1 MILRAVTYCR
11 CSTEEESQKDA
22 LIKQVQEAKE
32 CIRRKGW
39 LYVDSYVESRSGT
52 TTKGRTEYHRLME
65 DMMSDKFD
73 IIVIKSQDR
82 LMRNTKDWYLF
93 VDRLVTNGKKLYM
106 YIEHKFYTADDALIT
121 GIKAI
126 LAEEYS
132 FELSKK
138 INNAHRNRQKN
149 GGTVILPSNTY
160 GLQRVAKGEYE
171 LVEDEV
177 KAIKII
183 FHMALTNGCGRI
195 ANVLEEN
202 GMFARDGK
210 PFEEEAI
217 RRIIRNPIRCGTV
230 IQNKKHFDFLTKQ
243 MIKNPEEEWIV
254 RKNVVPACVSEEEWK
269 AANQAMDERAKA
281 RNVKDYKPKGKHIGK
296 YDLSGKIICGKC
308 GCTFY
313 RNYRKRYRDE
323 SFIIEWKCSSYL
335 YRGKRKEGCDNIL
348 LNEEALF
355 ELLKEIYENS
365 YQGEK
370 VDTVGVIEKTII
382 LLEKVLQ
389 TNASGQ
395 KKKKLEEKLQHAKE
409 MQGKLV
415 DKLLQ
420 DIITDDVY
428 KIKKTQLDTTI
439 QELEKELA
447 GVQTEEELKRIMTD
461 RIDII
466 REKLEGG
473 YVEKAAVSEM
483 VENIEVIQVFP
494 KYLEI
499 KFSLNKLLG
508 VNQDTLPLS
517 EKAEERISDTMVIHY
532 PLPEDFVYQDRK
544 RLERECIVEY
554 MKANPHI
561 TAKEIAKMENV
572 SLSAINY
579 RIKRLKKDGRIYY
592 QGRGGRNQTGQ
603 WIVCEDGEEK

>member
-1 MILRAVTYCR
+1 MILRAVIYCR

-39 LYVDSYVESRSGT
+39 LHVDSYVESRSGT

-177 KAIKII
+177 KAIKIM

-254 RKNVVPACVSEEEWK
+254 RKNAVPACVSEEEWK

-281 RNVKDYKPKGKHIGK
+281 CNVKDYKPKGKHIGK

-355 ELLKEIYENS
+355 ELLKEGIYENS

-370 VDTVGVIEKTII
+370 VDTVGVIEKTIV
-382 LLEKVLQ
+382 LLEKVLK

-439 QELEKELA
+439 QGLEKELA

-473 YVEKAAVSEM
+473 YVEKE
-483 VENIEVIQVFP
+483 QF
-494 KYLEI
+494 
-499 KFSLNKLLG
+499 
-508 VNQDTLPLS
+508 
-517 EKAEERISDTMVIHY
+517 
-532 PLPEDFVYQDRK
+532 
-544 RLERECIVEY
+544 
-554 MKANPHI
+554 
-561 TAKEIAKMENV
+561 
-572 SLSAINY
+572 
-579 RIKRLKKDGRIYY
+579 LK
-592 QGRGGRNQTGQ
+592 
-603 WIVCEDGEEK
+603 W